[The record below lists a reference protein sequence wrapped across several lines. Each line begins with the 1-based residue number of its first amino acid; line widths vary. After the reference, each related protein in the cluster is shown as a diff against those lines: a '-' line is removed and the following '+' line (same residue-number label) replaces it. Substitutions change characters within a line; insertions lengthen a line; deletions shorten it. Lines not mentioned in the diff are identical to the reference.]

1 MPPNYQKIGTE
12 TVVTLKDNEY
22 VQWTEGYEIP
32 ENYTLRIW
40 GLFGDSLGDVIK
52 NKLPTKYFPTAFL
65 TNAQK
70 NYIEVGIRYDL
81 TYAGT
86 NPGFSIKMTPCLT
99 VKQTTT
105 DVHGYELTGDTVNL
119 GEENID
125 WVLTLKCI
133 NNLYSI
139 SLSKQTTTG
148 GTT

>member
-1 MPPNYQKIGTE
+1 MFADY
-12 TVVTLKDNEY
+12 
-22 VQWTEGYEIP
+22 
-32 ENYTLRIW
+32 
-40 GLFGDSLGDVIK
+40 LGDVIK

-70 NYIEVGIRYDL
+70 NYVEVGIRYDL
-81 TYAGT
+81 MYPAL
-86 NPGFSIKMTPCLT
+86 KMTPCLT

-105 DVHGYELTGDTVNL
+105 DVHGYELTGDTVNF

>member
-1 MPPNYQKIGTE
+1 M
-12 TVVTLKDNEY
+12 
-22 VQWTEGYEIP
+22 
-32 ENYTLRIW
+32 
-40 GLFGDSLGDVIK
+40 SS
-52 NKLPTKYFPTAFL
+52 TKYLPTAFL

-70 NYIEVGIRYDL
+70 NYIEVGIRFDF
-81 TYAGT
+81 TYADSER
-86 NPGFSIKMTPCLT
+86 SIKMTPCLT

-105 DVHGYELTGDTVNL
+105 DVHGYELTGDTVNY
-119 GEENID
+119 GENID